1 MKNLFVLPNASSIY
15 KQLERTRK
23 AGKLDANELESLLFK
38 ALFTLEHVEAEHN
51 RLESEL
57 NWGKSEPFWEGSTLI
72 K

>member
-15 KQLERTRK
+15 KRLERTRK
-23 AGKLDANELESLLFK
+23 AGKLNENELESLLFS
-38 ALFTLEHVEAEHN
+38 ALFLLEATEAESN

-57 NWGKSEPFWEGSTLI
+57 EWGKCEPFWEGQ